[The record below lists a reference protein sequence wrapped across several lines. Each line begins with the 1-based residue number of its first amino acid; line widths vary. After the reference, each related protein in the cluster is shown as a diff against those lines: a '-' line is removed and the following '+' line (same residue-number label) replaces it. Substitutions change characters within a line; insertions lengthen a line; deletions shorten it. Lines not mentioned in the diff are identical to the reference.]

1 MSGIYCP
8 LTNGVINYET
18 CANCE
23 EMLCKE
29 EIVPNKKIKIQ
40 RKKKK
45 QSRNDNYEDDIYCT
59 HSKRNRPDKCH

>member
-23 EMLCKE
+23 EMLCE
-29 EIVPNKKIKIQ
+29 EEMVPNKKIKIQ

-45 QSRNDNYEDDIYCT
+45 QSRNDDYEDDE
-59 HSKRNRPDKCH
+59 D

>member
-1 MSGIYCP
+1 MPGVYCP

-23 EMLCKE
+23 EMFCE
-29 EIVPNKKIKIQ
+29 EEMVPNKKIKIQ

-45 QSRNDNYEDDIYCT
+45 QSRNDDYEYDED
-59 HSKRNRPDKCH
+59 